1 MAVENAIGFKNGFN
15 TERLTNFYRALW
27 DCRTTFHNSFEA
39 LNDPDGRIS
48 KINNSL
54 LTALKL
60 DLPSLDELPSHSKAT
75 PPLDKS
81 HTVGVFYVLA
91 GSAMGA
97 RVIRNMALAQNA
109 AFKSNYLDQLI
120 ATAGEQMKL
129 LQKYFNTVGIDE
141 DRLICGAKDAFD
153 LILNSTKIG
162 GQTEYRRFQE
172 T

>member
-27 DCRTTFHNSFEA
+27 DCRLTFHHSFEA
-39 LNDPDGRIS
+39 LNDSGGRIS
-48 KINNSL
+48 EINRSL
-54 LTALKL
+54 LSALKL
-60 DLPSLDELPSHSKAT
+60 DLPSLDELPSHSEAT

-97 RVIRNMALAQNA
+97 RVIRSMALAQNS
-109 AFKSNYLDQLI
+109 AFKSNYLDQLM
-120 ATAGEQMKL
+120 ATASEQMKL
-129 LQKYFNTVGIDE
+129 LQRYFNASWLQE
-141 DRLICGAKDAFD
+141 DQLISGAGDAFD
-153 LILNSTKIG
+153 LILTTVKIG
-162 GQTEYRRFQE
+162 GQTKHKRFQE